1 MPEEPPSW
9 LETWDDWEDAQE
21 GAWLEFKDLA
31 NGARMPQGRIDS
43 DMVVRKKRRVGEKT
57 GRDGTKGKDDGIEG
71 SLKC

>member
-1 MPEEPPSW
+1 
-9 LETWDDWEDAQE
+9 
-21 GAWLEFKDLA
+21 
-31 NGARMPQGRIDS
+31 MPQGRIDS